1 MICKTYR
8 PREGECQAVRAEMG
22 GEPVYVVAM
31 EGSLRAVHAEAFEAL
46 YEECDNGPAAPVEP
60 YLAGRPSPKR
70 LREPISVE
78 AKLAPVP
85 MMKSAP
91 SQERALEVLRSV
103 YPEGLTPSEAGDRL
117 YPDRDRTKQYQN
129 SLAALKGLR
138 DRGLAEQRECPD
150 TRLTKWFAVE
160 VKR

>member
-1 MICKTYR
+1 
-8 PREGECQAVRAEMG
+8 MG
-22 GEPVYVVAM
+22 GEPVYVVTM
-31 EGSLRAVHAEAFEAL
+31 EGALRAVHAEAFEAL
-46 YEECDNGPAAPVEP
+46 YEEIPAVDRLALALQRPAAVEP
-60 YLAGRPSPKR
+60 YLAGGPSPKPK
-70 LREPISVE
+70 REPISIE
-78 AKLAPVP
+78 AKLDPIP

-91 SQERALEVLRSV
+91 SQDRALEVLRSV
-103 YPEGLTPSEAGDRL
+103 YPEGLTTSEAGDRL

-160 VKR
+160 VVKP

>member
-8 PREGECQAVRAEMG
+8 PREAECQAVRAEMG

-31 EGSLRAVHAEAFEAL
+31 EGALKAVHAKAFEAL
-46 YEECDNGPAAPVEP
+46 YEEIPAVEP
-60 YLAGRPSPKR
+60 YLAGGPSPKR

-78 AKLAPVP
+78 AKLDPIP

-91 SQERALEVLRSV
+91 SQDRALEVLRSV
-103 YPEGLTPSEAGDRL
+103 YPEGLTPAEAGDRL

-129 SLAALKGLR
+129 SLAVLKGLR
-138 DRGLAEQRECPD
+138 DRGLAELRECPD